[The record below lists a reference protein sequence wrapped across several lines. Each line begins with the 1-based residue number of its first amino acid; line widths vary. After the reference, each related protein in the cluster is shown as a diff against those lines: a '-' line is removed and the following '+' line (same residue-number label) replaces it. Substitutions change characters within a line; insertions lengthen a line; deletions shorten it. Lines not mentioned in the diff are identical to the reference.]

1 MPSDPSPVTSDPSTF
16 GQVNLTW
23 GSVSG
28 ATGYRVYRKRTSVG
42 GASYVLILDTTDLSY
57 SDVIAAYDLD
67 TLGTVSG
74 EEWKYKI
81 TAYDATSEST
91 GLETTCTMKAQL
103 STDIT
108 AATINHTPYNDG
120 SDKTASYTIANPD
133 TLTATVSDATK
144 LLHEGRMRFLDAYS
158 RKKAN

>member
-1 MPSDPSPVTSDPSTF
+1 MPADPSPITSDPSTF

-28 ATGYRVYRKRTSVG
+28 VTGYRVYRKRTSVA

-74 EEWKYKI
+74 EEWKYKV
-81 TAYDATSEST
+81 TAYDATSESS

-120 SDKTASYTIANPD
+120 SDQTASYTISNPD
-133 TLTATVSDATK
+133 ALTPVVADDTK
-144 LLHEGRMRFLDAYS
+144 ILHEGRMRLIDAYGRHTS
-158 RKKAN
+158 N

>member
-1 MPSDPSPVTSDPSTF
+1 MPADPSPVTSDPSTF

-28 ATGYRVYRKRTSVG
+28 VTGYRVYRKRTSVG
-42 GASYVLILDTTDLSY
+42 GASYVLILDTTNLSY
-57 SDVIAAYDLD
+57 SDIIAAYDLD
-67 TLGTVSG
+67 TLGTVTG

-108 AATINHTPYNDG
+108 ASSINHTPYNDG
-120 SDKTASYTIANPD
+120 SDQTASYTITNPD
-133 TLTATVSDATK
+133 SLTPTVADDTK
-144 LLHEGRMRFLDAYS
+144 ILHEGRMRLIDAYGRHTS
-158 RKKAN
+158 N